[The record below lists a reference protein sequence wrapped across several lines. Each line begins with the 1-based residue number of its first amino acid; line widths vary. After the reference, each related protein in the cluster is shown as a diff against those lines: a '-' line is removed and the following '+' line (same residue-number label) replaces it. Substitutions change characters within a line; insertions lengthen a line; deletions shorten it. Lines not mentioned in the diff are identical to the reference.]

1 MPFPFKEFPKR
12 EKKEE
17 KKEEEYLSD
26 KFPIEGEGE
35 PPKEIKDKVIVYIG
49 EDGKPYWILH
59 PDEINPNKEENK
71 ELIEKARKILREA
84 EIWPLG

>member
-26 KFPIEGEGE
+26 RFPIEGKGE
-35 PPKEIKDKVIVYIG
+35 PPKEIARKVIVYID
-49 EDGKPYWILH
+49 EEGKESWIMH
-59 PDEINPNKEENK
+59 PDDINPNKEENK